1 MQMEKDRKAQ
11 KEEYARNIAF
21 AKDIREQM
29 RAKEQEI
36 IRRRQLFYEEAEQEK
51 EYARAYRQKLRE
63 IKEKKFN
70 ELK

>member
-1 MQMEKDRKAQ
+1 MEKEKRAQ
-11 KEEYARNIAF
+11 EEEYARNIAF

-29 RAKEQEI
+29 RVKEQEM
-36 IRRRQLFYEEAEQEK
+36 IRRRQNLYEEAEQEK
-51 EYARAYRQKLRE
+51 EYARIYRQRLRE